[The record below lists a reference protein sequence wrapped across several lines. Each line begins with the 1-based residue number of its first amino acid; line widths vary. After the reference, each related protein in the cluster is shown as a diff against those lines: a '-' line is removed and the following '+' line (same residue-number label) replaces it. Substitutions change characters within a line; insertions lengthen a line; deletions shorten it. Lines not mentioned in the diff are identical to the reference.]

1 MELGSHYLKKNKQL
15 LGIQKQGIPPWCKQQ
30 CLVNYTPPRNARYIN
45 YDSIS
50 GEIRRKKKKK
60 SRKFLILKVEGIK
73 IQKMLARKRVGG
85 FHCSRG
91 NGN

>member
-1 MELGSHYLKKNKQL
+1 MPVTLIMTLSVERLG
-15 LGIQKQGIPPWCKQQ
+15 G
-30 CLVNYTPPRNARYIN
+30 
-45 YDSIS
+45 
-50 GEIRRKKKKK
+50 KKKK